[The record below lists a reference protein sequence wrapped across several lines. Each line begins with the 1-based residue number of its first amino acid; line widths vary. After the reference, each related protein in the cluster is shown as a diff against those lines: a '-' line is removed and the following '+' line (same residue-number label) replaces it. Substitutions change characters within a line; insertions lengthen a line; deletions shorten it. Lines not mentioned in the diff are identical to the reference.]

1 MKQENKTIDENQHCI
16 ELIREDLALLSAK
29 QMMHIDRCSKC
40 KTEYEIYQRL
50 ERAIAT
56 LPLQSMPNTVRQL
69 ILAEVLKPSYS
80 LKQLLAAILIA
91 GISPVILSI
100 TNLKAFFAPGLVA
113 GIYGGSGILVLL
125 LLIPLAHYLITR
137 YRVDVDSLK
146 MKIDQLLEKRAH
158 L

>member
-16 ELIREDLALLSAK
+16 ELIREDLSLLSAK

-40 KTEYEIYQRL
+40 KIEYEIYQRL

-69 ILAEVLKPSYS
+69 ILAEVLKPSYL

>member
-1 MKQENKTIDENQHCI
+1 MKHENNETDENQHCI
-16 ELIREDLALLSAK
+16 ELIREDLSLLDAK

-56 LPLQSMPNTVRQL
+56 LPLQIMPDKVRQQ

-80 LKQLLAAILIA
+80 LKQLLADILIA

-137 YRVDVDSLK
+137 YRLDVDSLK